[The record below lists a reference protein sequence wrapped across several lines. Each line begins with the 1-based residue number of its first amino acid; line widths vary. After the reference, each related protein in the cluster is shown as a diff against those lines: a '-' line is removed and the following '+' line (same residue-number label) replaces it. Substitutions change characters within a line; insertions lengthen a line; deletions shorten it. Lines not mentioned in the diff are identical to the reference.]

1 MKDSVSPRTGI
12 LEHPDG
18 SASFYGK
25 DFDFH
30 ITNNHASRKKIYE
43 KTDMYS
49 LVPENQFLQGLT
61 HDGHSIAIY
70 VGETN
75 TFSLPSSAPFHL
87 CTSAYLVQVSNIVG
101 KPDWSYFDG
110 IAFRGGILNNLF
122 SYHNISATYSPGG
135 YTVKDDD
142 YMLSGSVDTPY
153 GNIDVDIGWYTA
165 HNVKPKEL
173 TASQNTGYMHFTFEK
188 PISMDD
194 AFKNIETARSLVK
207 FMSYRDN
214 VEFDSI
220 YLQKREMLDT
230 PDGPVE
236 NFYDDAQVFIRHNS
250 TLSEKSPL
258 NSICFDELRD
268 NTFALLRMIY
278 EDKPSNSI
286 HFLDFLPTSDE
297 AAKWITG
304 GFIRDVATF
313 AECEFHQTTQWRDSK
328 SKKSFDDYARIQS
341 LISKFEQTLSQD
353 EFDHGSLPENTRQAI
368 MRNLK
373 KIALPSKSTDFD
385 LYEAYKHITYNIIPH
400 SPKILTENDIKEF
413 REYRNGKAHGKH
425 MLLNTNI
432 GITSLYLVAS
442 GYCSILHR
450 AGVDDATLEQL
461 CNKHFLQ

>member
-75 TFSLPSSAPFHL
+75 TFSLQSSVPFHL

-110 IAFRGGILNNLF
+110 IEFCGGMLNNLF
-122 SYHNISATYSPGG
+122 SYRNISANYIPGG

-142 YMLSGSVDTPY
+142 YILNDSIDTPY
-153 GNIDVDIGWYTA
+153 GNIDVSIGWFTT

-173 TASQNTGYMHFTFEK
+173 TASQNTAYMRFIFKK
-188 PISMDD
+188 PVSLED

-220 YLQKREMLDT
+220 YLLKRDMLDT
-230 PDGPVE
+230 PDGPIE
-236 NFYDDAQVFIRHNS
+236 NFYNDAQIFIQNDFTPSQKR
-250 TLSEKSPL
+250 PVD
-258 NSICFDELRD
+258 SICFDELG
-268 NTFALLRMIY
+268 THVFSLLHMFY
-278 EDKPSNSI
+278 ESKSHNPL
-286 HFLDFLPTSDE
+286 HFLEFLPSSDE
-297 AAKWITG
+297 SAKWISSKHIREIAK
-304 GFIRDVATF
+304 FI
-313 AECEFHQTTQWRDSK
+313 ECETCQSSQKRDQK
-328 SKKSFDDYARIQS
+328 SEKLFDDSVRLKN
-341 LISKFEQTLSQD
+341 LISKFKQVLSQD
-353 EFDHGSLPENTRQAI
+353 ESENGAFPENVHQHLE
-368 MRNLK
+368 RNLN
-373 KIALPSKSTDFD
+373 KIAFPSRNSDFS
-385 LYEAYKHITYNIIPH
+385 LYEAYKNITYNVI
-400 SPKILTENDIKEF
+400 SDCQKFLTSDDIKKF
-413 REYRNGKAHGKH
+413 RKYRNDETHGNYG
-425 MLLNTNI
+425 LLNFNI
-432 GITSLYLVAS
+432 GITGLYLVAT

-450 AGVDDATLEQL
+450 AGVDDATLEKL
-461 CNKHFLQ
+461 CNKHFLC